1 MDEKERLNK
10 AVEMLTDLVLDEKK
24 RTKLEAYEEF
34 ERIREW
40 MNNS

>member
-1 MDEKERLNK
+1 MDEEERMK
-10 AVEMLTDLVLDEKK
+10 KTVEMLTNLVLDEKK